1 MTKLSAKIRHM
12 QLFEL
17 IRQKNA
23 ADRVTMCLRVSRRS
37 EGEGVDTLIF
47 RSLAERSL
55 KIPGNQRV

>member
-1 MTKLSAKIRHM
+1 
-12 QLFEL
+12 
-17 IRQKNA
+17 
-23 ADRVTMCLRVSRRS
+23 LRVSRRS